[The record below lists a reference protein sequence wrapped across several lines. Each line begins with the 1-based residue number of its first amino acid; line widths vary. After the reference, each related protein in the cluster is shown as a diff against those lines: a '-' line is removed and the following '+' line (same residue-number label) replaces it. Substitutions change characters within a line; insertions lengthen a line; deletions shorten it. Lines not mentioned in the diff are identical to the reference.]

1 MEAQNNHLVCKY
13 CGSPDVIKFGTFQ
26 GIQRYWC
33 KDCRRKFA
41 DNKALPTMKTPIEHI
56 STALSCYFG
65 GMPLDA
71 IQRHLQQQFN
81 AYYTEMGIYNWIR
94 RFSEEAVNR
103 VKDFQPVVGDTWV
116 ADETVLKVGGRNI
129 WFFDVIDEKTR
140 YLLASR
146 LAESRTVKEA
156 ALVMNEA
163 KRKAGK
169 SPKRIITDKLAAY
182 IDGIELVFG
191 ADTKH
196 VQSKPFTDVNS
207 TNIIER
213 FHGTLKD
220 RTKVIRGFKNMDT
233 ARLLTQ
239 AWLVHYN
246 FFKEHET
253 LGNVPP
259 AVKMGATP
267 IKDWAEVVSQT
278 KTISPMKI
286 METKPVVVIKTIP
299 ILKKKHP
306 KRRPKEL
313 RQKAY
318 TQLTLTSSKSIYADR
333 KAERLSRKPH
343 KGWRRVY
350 P

>member
-1 MEAQNNHLVCKY
+1 
-13 CGSPDVIKFGTFQ
+13 
-26 GIQRYWC
+26 
-33 KDCRRKFA
+33 
-41 DNKALPTMKTPIEHI
+41 MKTPIEHI
-56 STALSCYFG
+56 STALSYYFG

-71 IQRHLQQQFN
+71 IQRHLQQQFGT
-81 AYYTEMGIYNWIR
+81 YYTEMGIYNWIR
-94 RFSEEAVNR
+94 RFSQEAVNR

-191 ADTKH
+191 ADTKRL
-196 VQSKPFTDVNS
+196 QGKPFTDVNS
-207 TNIIER
+207 TNVIER

-253 LGNVPP
+253 LGNIPP

-267 IKDWAEVVSQT
+267 IKDWAEVVSGT
-278 KTISPMKI
+278 KTLPPIKPPMLVT
-286 METKPVVVIKTIP
+286 MTKP
-299 ILKKKHP
+299 ILKTRHP

-313 RQKAY
+313 KLKAY
-318 TQLTLTSSKSIYADR
+318 TQVAVTSVKGVYTDR
-333 KAERLSRKPH
+333 KGDRLSRKPH
-343 KGWRRVY
+343 RGWKRIY

>member
-1 MEAQNNHLVCKY
+1 MSEIQKHCKY
-13 CGSPDVIKFGTFQ
+13 CGSPNVTKFGTFQ

-33 KDCRRKFA
+33 KGCKRKFA
-41 DNKALPTMKTPIEHI
+41 DNRALPTMKTPIEHI

-71 IQRHLQQQFN
+71 IQRHLQQQYN

-94 RFSEEAVNR
+94 RFSQEAVDR

-196 VQSKPFTDVNS
+196 VQGKPFTDINS
-207 TNIIER
+207 TNVIER

-253 LGNVPP
+253 LGNIPP

-267 IKDWAEVVSQT
+267 VKDWAEVVSGT
-278 KTISPMKI
+278 KTLPPIKPAMLVT
-286 METKPVVVIKTIP
+286 MTKP
-299 ILKKKHP
+299 ILKPKHP
-306 KRRPKEL
+306 KRRPKDL
-313 RQKAY
+313 LGKAY
-318 TQLTLTSSKSIYADR
+318 TQVAVTSPRGVYSDKR
-333 KAERLSRKPH
+333 EERLSRKH
-343 KGWRRVY
+343 HRGWKRVY

>member
-1 MEAQNNHLVCKY
+1 
-13 CGSPDVIKFGTFQ
+13 
-26 GIQRYWC
+26 
-33 KDCRRKFA
+33 
-41 DNKALPTMKTPIEHI
+41 MKTPVEHI
-56 STALSCYFG
+56 ASALSCYYG

-71 IQRHLQQQFN
+71 IQRHLQQQFGK
-81 AYYTEMGIYNWIR
+81 YYTEMGIYNWLI
-94 RFSEEAVNR
+94 RFSKEAIDR
-103 VKDFQPVVGDTWV
+103 VKDFQPVVGDTWI

-146 LAESRTVKEA
+146 LATSRTIKEA

-163 KRKAGK
+163 KRRAGK

-196 VQSKPFTDVNS
+196 IQSKPFTDVNS

-220 RTKVIRGFKNMDT
+220 RTKVVRGFKNMDT

-246 FFKEHET
+246 FFKEHTT
-253 LGNVPP
+253 LGDIPP

-278 KTISPMKI
+278 KTITP
-286 METKPVVVIKTIP
+286 TKSKLVLARTAKSIPKTR
-299 ILKKKHP
+299 HP
-306 KRRPKEL
+306 KRKPKEL

-318 TQLTLTSSKSIYADR
+318 TQIAVTSPRAAYADKR
-333 KAERLSRKPH
+333 EERLSREPH
-343 KGWRRVY
+343 RGWRRIY
-350 P
+350 

>member
-1 MEAQNNHLVCKY
+1 
-13 CGSPDVIKFGTFQ
+13 
-26 GIQRYWC
+26 
-33 KDCRRKFA
+33 
-41 DNKALPTMKTPIEHI
+41 MKTPIEHI

-71 IQRHLQQQFN
+71 IQRHLQQQFGV
-81 AYYTEMGIYNWIR
+81 YYSEMGVYNWIR
-94 RFSEEAVNR
+94 RFSQEAVNR
-103 VKDFQPVVGDTWV
+103 VANFQPIVGDTWI

-129 WFFDVIDEKTR
+129 WFFDVIDGKTR

-146 LAESRTVKEA
+146 LSESRTTKEA

-163 KRKAGK
+163 RRKADK

-191 ADTKH
+191 SDTKH
-196 VQSKPFTDVNS
+196 VQGKPFTDVNS
-207 TNIIER
+207 TNVVER

-220 RTKVIRGFKNMDT
+220 RTKVVRGFKNMDT

-246 FFKEHET
+246 FFKEHAT
-253 LGNVPP
+253 LGDVPP

-267 IKDWAEVVSQT
+267 IKDWAEVISQT
-278 KTISPMKI
+278 KTLPSIKPTPRLSI
-286 METKPVVVIKTIP
+286 ETKPVTKRR
-299 ILKKKHP
+299 HP
-306 KRRPKEL
+306 KRRPSEL

-318 TQLTLTSSKSIYADR
+318 SQVAVTSARGVYADR
-333 KAERLSRKPH
+333 KEERLSRH
-343 KGWRRVY
+343 YHRGWKRIY
-350 P
+350 

>member
-1 MEAQNNHLVCKY
+1 VTDTYASTKELKCKY
-13 CGSPDVIKFGTFQ
+13 CGSPNIIKFGTFQ
-26 GIQRYWC
+26 AIQRYWC
-33 KDCRRKFA
+33 KDCKRKFA
-41 DNKALPTMKTPIEHI
+41 DNRALPTMKTPIEHI

-71 IQRHLQQQFN
+71 IQRHLQQQFGV
-81 AYYTEMGIYNWIR
+81 YYSEMGVYNWIR
-94 RFSEEAVNR
+94 RFSQEAVNR
-103 VKDFQPVVGDTWV
+103 VADFQPIVGDTWI

-146 LAESRTVKEA
+146 LSASRTTKEA

-169 SPKRIITDKLAAY
+169 SPKRIIIDKLAAY
-182 IDGIELVFG
+182 IDGIDLVFG

-207 TNIIER
+207 TNVIER

-220 RTKVIRGFKNMDT
+220 RTKVVRGFKNMDT

-246 FFKEHET
+246 FFKEHTT
-253 LGNVPP
+253 LGDVPP
-259 AVKMGATP
+259 AVRMGATP
-267 IKDWAEVVSQT
+267 IKDWAEVVGQT
-278 KTISPMKI
+278 KTLLPIRPI
-286 METKPVVVIKTIP
+286 VVLVATPTPVLKPRP
-299 ILKKKHP
+299 P
-306 KRRPKEL
+306 KRRPIEL
-313 RQKAY
+313 KQKAY
-318 TQLTLTSSKSIYADR
+318 TQAVITSPRAIYTDR
-333 KAERLSRKPH
+333 QGERLSRKPH
-343 KGWRRVY
+343 RGWKRIY
-350 P
+350 

>member
-1 MEAQNNHLVCKY
+1 
-13 CGSPDVIKFGTFQ
+13 
-26 GIQRYWC
+26 
-33 KDCRRKFA
+33 
-41 DNKALPTMKTPIEHI
+41 MKTPIEHI
-56 STALSCYFG
+56 SSALSCYFG

-71 IQRHLQQQFN
+71 IQRHLQQQYN

-94 RFSEEAVNR
+94 RFSQEAIDR
-103 VKDFQPVVGDTWV
+103 VKDFQPVIGDTWI
-116 ADETVLKVGGRNI
+116 ADETVLKVGGRNV

-146 LAESRTVKEA
+146 LTESRTTKDA

-169 SPKRIITDKLAAY
+169 SPKRIITDKMGAY
-182 IDGIELVFG
+182 INGIEMVFG

-196 VQSKPFTDVNS
+196 IQSKPFTDVNS

-220 RTKVIRGFKNMDT
+220 RTKVIRGFKNMNT

-253 LGNVPP
+253 LGNIPP

-267 IKDWAEVVSQT
+267 IKDWAEVVSGT
-278 KTISPMKI
+278 KALPPIKPAMLVTM
-286 METKPVVVIKTIP
+286 TKPV
-299 ILKKKHP
+299 LKPRHP
-306 KRRPKEL
+306 KRRPKDL
-313 RQKAY
+313 LGKTY
-318 TQLTLTSSKSIYADR
+318 TQVAVTSPRGVYADR
-333 KAERLSRKPH
+333 QGERLARKPH
-343 KGWRRVY
+343 RGWRRVY

>member
-1 MEAQNNHLVCKY
+1 
-13 CGSPDVIKFGTFQ
+13 
-26 GIQRYWC
+26 
-33 KDCRRKFA
+33 
-41 DNKALPTMKTPIEHI
+41 MKTPIEHI
-56 STALSCYFG
+56 SSALSCYYG

-81 AYYTEMGIYNWIR
+81 AQYTEMGIYNWVR
-94 RFSEEAVNR
+94 RFSQEAVNR
-103 VKDFQPVVGDTWV
+103 VNDFQPVVGDTWI

-129 WFFDVIDEKTR
+129 RFFDVIDEKTR

-146 LAESRTVKEA
+146 LSTSRTTKEA
-156 ALVMNEA
+156 ALVMKEA
-163 KRKAGK
+163 KQRAGK

-182 IDGIELVFG
+182 IDGIELAFG
-191 ADTKH
+191 GDTKH
-196 VQSKPFTDVNS
+196 IQSKPFTDVNS
-207 TNIIER
+207 TNVIER

-220 RTKVIRGFKNMDT
+220 RTKVVRGFKNMDT

-246 FFKEHET
+246 FFKEHTT
-253 LGNVPP
+253 LGDVPP

-267 IKDWAEVVSQT
+267 IKDWAEVVSGT
-278 KTISPMKI
+278 KTLPPIKPSMLI
-286 METKPVVVIKTIP
+286 TMTKPV
-299 ILKKKHP
+299 LKKPRYP
-306 KRRPKEL
+306 KRRPTEL

-318 TQLTLTSSKSIYADR
+318 TQAVITSPRGLYADK

-343 KGWRRVY
+343 RGWKRIY

>member
-1 MEAQNNHLVCKY
+1 MNCKY
-13 CGSPDVIKFGTFQ
+13 CNSINVIKFGTFQ

-33 KDCRRKFA
+33 KDCKRKFA

-81 AYYTEMGIYNWIR
+81 AYYTEMGIYNWIK
-94 RFSEEAVNR
+94 RFSQEAVNR
-103 VKDFQPVVGDTWV
+103 VKDFQPIVGDTWV
-116 ADETVLKVGGRNI
+116 ADETVLKVGGRNV

-146 LAESRTVKEA
+146 LSESRTTKEA

-163 KRKAGK
+163 KRRAGK
-169 SPKRIITDKLAAY
+169 APKRIITDKLAAY

-196 VQSKPFTDVNS
+196 VQGKPFTDINS
-207 TNIIER
+207 TNVIER

-246 FFKEHET
+246 FFKEHTT
-253 LGNVPP
+253 LGDVPP
-259 AVKMGATP
+259 AARMGAMP

-278 KTISPMKI
+278 KTISLI
-286 METKPVVVIKTIP
+286 KPNPISAMVINPSPRKR
-299 ILKKKHP
+299 HP

-318 TQLTLTSSKSIYADR
+318 AQVAVTSRGAYADR
-333 KAERLSRKPH
+333 KEERLSRKPH
-343 KGWRRVY
+343 RGWKRIY

>member
-1 MEAQNNHLVCKY
+1 MNCRH
-13 CGSPDVIKFGTFQ
+13 CGSSNITKFGTYQ
-26 GIQRYWC
+26 GVQRYWC

-41 DNKALPTMKTPIEHI
+41 DNQALPRMKTDTKVI
-56 STALSCYFG
+56 SSALSCYYG

-71 IQRHLQQQFN
+71 IQRHLYQQFKV
-81 AYYTEMGIYNWIR
+81 YYSEMGIYNWIK
-94 RFSEEAVNR
+94 RFSKEAIDR
-103 VKDFQPVVGDTWV
+103 VKDFQPVVGDTWI
-116 ADETVLKVGGRNI
+116 ADETMLKVGGKKV

-146 LAESRTVKEA
+146 LAQSRTIKEA

-191 ADTKH
+191 ADTEH
-196 VQSKPFTDVNS
+196 IQSKPFTDVNS

-220 RTKVIRGFKNMDT
+220 RTKVVRGFKNMTT
-233 ARLLTQ
+233 AELLTD

-253 LGNVPP
+253 LDNTPP
-259 AVKMGATP
+259 AVRMGATP
-267 IKDWAEVVSQT
+267 IKDWAEVISQS
-278 KTISPMKI
+278 KVALPVKP
-286 METKPVVVIKTIP
+286 KPVSFIMAKP
-299 ILKKKHP
+299 ITKRKHP
-306 KRRPKEL
+306 KRKPKGLKEKSYIVASVTTL
-313 RQKAY
+313 R
-318 TQLTLTSSKSIYADR
+318 S
-333 KAERLSRKPH
+333 
-343 KGWRRVY
+343 
-350 P
+350 

>member
-1 MEAQNNHLVCKY
+1 
-13 CGSPDVIKFGTFQ
+13 
-26 GIQRYWC
+26 
-33 KDCRRKFA
+33 
-41 DNKALPTMKTPIEHI
+41 MKTPIEHI
-56 STALSCYFG
+56 SAALSCYFG

-71 IQRHLQQQFN
+71 IQRHLQQQYN

-94 RFSEEAVNR
+94 RFSQEAVNR
-103 VKDFQPVVGDTWV
+103 VKDFQPVVGDTWI
-116 ADETVLKVGGRNI
+116 ADETVLKVGGRNV
-129 WFFDVIDEKTR
+129 WFFDVIDAKTR

-146 LAESRTVKEA
+146 LTESRTTKDA

-169 SPKRIITDKLAAY
+169 SPKRIITDKMGAY
-182 IDGIELVFG
+182 INGIEMVFG

-196 VQSKPFTDVNS
+196 IQSKPFTDVNS

-220 RTKVIRGFKNMDT
+220 RTKVVRGFKNMDT

-246 FFKEHET
+246 FFKEHTT
-253 LGNVPP
+253 LGDVPP

-267 IKDWAEVVSQT
+267 IRDWAEVVSQT
-278 KTISPMKI
+278 KTITPLKPISLLPMA
-286 METKPVVVIKTIP
+286 IKP
-299 ILKKKHP
+299 ILRRRHP
-306 KRRPKEL
+306 KRKPREL
-313 RQKAY
+313 RQKVY
-318 TQLTLTSSKSIYADR
+318 TQVAMTSGPAVYADKR
-333 KAERLSRKPH
+333 EERLSKNPH
-343 KGWRRVY
+343 RGWRRVY